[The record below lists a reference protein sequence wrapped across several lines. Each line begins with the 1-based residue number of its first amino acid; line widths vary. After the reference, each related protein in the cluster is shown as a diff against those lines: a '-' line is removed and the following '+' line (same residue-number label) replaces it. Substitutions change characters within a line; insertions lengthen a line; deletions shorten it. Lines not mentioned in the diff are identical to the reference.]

1 MFSTAYQSDAAWN
14 DSFWKKPEFD
24 RLLLEARGMLDFD
37 KRKELYW
44 EMQRLVWE
52 DNGNIIPMFGDFIDA
67 RREEVQGFDPNP
79 ANSLS
84 GLRVL
89 EKVWLAS

>member
-1 MFSTAYQSDAAWN
+1 
-14 DSFWKKPEFD
+14 
-24 RLLLEARGMLDFD
+24 
-37 KRKELYW
+37 
-44 EMQRLVWE
+44 MQRLVWE

-67 RREEVQGFDPNP
+67 RREEVQGFEPNP

-89 EKVWLAS
+89 EKVWLAA